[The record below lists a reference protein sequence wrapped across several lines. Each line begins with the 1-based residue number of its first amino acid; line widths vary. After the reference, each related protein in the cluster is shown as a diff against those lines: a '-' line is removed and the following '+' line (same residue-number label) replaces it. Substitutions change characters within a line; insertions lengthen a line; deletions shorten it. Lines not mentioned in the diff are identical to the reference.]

1 MCGTDRRF
9 RGKQFH
15 NEKGSDDTK
24 GAKNDHFII
33 LYLNVYRI
41 WKAGA
46 GGDPGG
52 VGDFEGDIL
61 SGVCAAVFN
70 CTFDFWAGLY
80 CTAAFADRGGG
91 QLCCGESLMV
101 CCDGHHVY
109 TLAHE
114 IEMIYT
120 DKDL

>member
-33 LYLNVYRI
+33 LYLNVYCI

-46 GGDPGG
+46 GGDSGG
-52 VGDFEGDIL
+52 MGNLEGHSL
-61 SGVCAAVFN
+61 SGVCTAVLN
-70 CTFDFWAGLY
+70 CAFDFGTGLY
-80 CTAAFADRGGG
+80 SAAAFADRGDGHLRG
-91 QLCCGESLMV
+91 GESL
-101 CCDGHHVY
+101 D
-109 TLAHE
+109 
-114 IEMIYT
+114 IF
-120 DKDL
+120 